1 MYKAFFG
8 LEESPFNLTPDPRFL
23 FLSQRHREAIAALM
37 YGINDRK
44 GFICLTGEVG
54 SGKTT
59 ICRALMNELTSST
72 RLALILNPSLSELE
86 LLQAIN
92 GEFGLAHEAESK
104 KELLD
109 TLNRFLLEQRQQGN
123 TVILII
129 DESQNLTKEVLEQIR
144 MISNLETETDKLI
157 QIVLM
162 GQPELNDTLASPEL
176 RQLAQRITV
185 RYHIS
190 SLTEEETAQ
199 YIRHRMFVAR
209 SKVDLHLETDAHRL
223 IYDITEGIPRQINV
237 LMDHVLMQAYVRDSY
252 TVTEDIVRCA
262 KAEMRGKE
270 GLGGRESKR
279 KRRAKGDERAGRGKR
294 VMRVAAL
301 LAAMAAIA
309 AAAVFA
315 PQYINLPELTASGT
329 SQPRVPST
337 TPSPL
342 APVLEP
348 GGSTELDVPGTPQA
362 YTSGSSSAVSVVST
376 GSLAQPPAN
385 VAPGAPLET
394 WVYDQSGIVRVAS
407 PDDAW
412 QAAMM
417 TLLSIASL
425 QRYDLEPMRTADA
438 QGRQQII
445 DTVFAQLSET
455 GHQSIHL
462 EGSIANLLRIDLPMI
477 LWLGEGSDRISPY
490 CVLAGAQVIDGEE
503 RLVLFDPVHGLRYS
517 TRTELSP
524 LYQGRATAV
533 FHDPHGFAQIQPGE
547 QSDRVEHLQSVLA
560 STGYLAG
567 APSGAYDT
575 ATREAVREF
584 QRDMRLDPSGV
595 IDLPTALQLAVASG
609 AGEGGVL

>member
-59 ICRALMNELTSST
+59 ICRALMNELTSNT

-86 LLQAIN
+86 LLQSIN
-92 GEFGLAHEAESK
+92 EEFGIPHEADSK

-109 TLNRFLLEQRQQGN
+109 ELNRFLLEQRQRGN

-162 GQPELNDTLASPEL
+162 GQPELSETLASPDL

-209 SKVDLHLETDAHRL
+209 AKIDLHIETDALRQM
-223 IYDITEGIPRQINV
+223 YDITDGIPRRINV

-252 TVTEDIVRCA
+252 TVTEDIVRSA
-262 KAEMRGKE
+262 KAEMKGQE
-270 GLGGRESKR
+270 GLGGRAAKRSKR
-279 KRRAKGDERAGRGKR
+279 GEGSRRGRR
-294 VMRVAAL
+294 VMRVAAV

-309 AAAVFA
+309 AAAVLA
-315 PQYINLPELTASGT
+315 PQYISLPELTASD
-329 SQPRVPST
+329 SPQSP
-337 TPSPL
+337 TPSVL
-342 APVLEP
+342 TPVLEP
-348 GGSTELDVPGTPQA
+348 GGAANLDTPGAPQA
-362 YTSGSSSAVSVVST
+362 YASGSSSAVSVVST
-376 GSLAQPPAN
+376 GSLAQPPAT

-412 QAAMM
+412 QASMM

-425 QRYDLEPMRTADA
+425 QRYDLEPMRTTDA

-445 DTVFAQLSET
+445 DSVFAQLTEA

-462 EGSIANLLRIDLPMI
+462 EGSIANLLRIDLPMV
-477 LWLGEGSDRISPY
+477 LWLSDGSDTISPY
-490 CVLAGAQVIDGEE
+490 CVLVGAQMIDGEE
-503 RLVLFDPVHGLRYS
+503 TLVLFDPVHGLVYS
-517 TRTELSP
+517 SRTELSP

-547 QSDRVEHLQSVLA
+547 QSDRVTHLQSVLS
-560 STGYLAG
+560 STGYFAA
-567 APSGAYDT
+567 APSGSYDT
-575 ATREAVREF
+575 VTREAVREF

-595 IDLPTALQLAVASG
+595 IDLPTALQLAVASS
-609 AGEGGVL
+609 AGEGDVL